1 MKRKIA
7 LALVAA
13 MTICMVGCGS
23 ETATAEQET
32 TVEETAVEETEESE
46 TTEEATEETADET
59 KDTEEGK
66 TYIIS
71 CDQAFAPFAIQ
82 QDDGS
87 YTGIDVELLDAI
99 AKAGGFEYELQPM
112 DFSGIIPALVSG
124 TIDGGMACMNIT
136 EERKESVDFSD
147 PYYESGVALVCRADD
162 DSISTK
168 EDLSGKIAAC
178 KEGSIGQIWCED
190 NAETY
195 GYEVTVYPDSASMM
209 MAVTNGQADFLFEDY
224 PTVSYQIKIG
234 EQAGLRVA
242 IDAVDEVGE
251 VGFAVKKDTN
261 GELLEKFNAG
271 LAAIKADGTYDE
283 IISEYE

>member
-1 MKRKIA
+1 MKRKVA
-7 LALVAA
+7 LALAA
-13 MTICMVGCGS
+13 ILAISMVGCGS
-23 ETATAEQET
+23 SSSAGT
-32 TVEETAVEETEESE
+32 EESQTEETEISE
-46 TTEEATEETADET
+46 AAEADTASSEAAEGTEG
-59 KDTEEGK
+59 EGK
-66 TYIIS
+66 TYIVS

-162 DSISTK
+162 DTINSK

-195 GYEVTVYPDSASMM
+195 GYSVTVYPDSASMM

-234 EQAGLRVA
+234 EQGDLRVA

-251 VGFAVKKDTN
+251 VGFAVKKGTN
-261 GELLEKFNAG
+261 AELLEKFNAG

-283 IISEYE
+283 IIANYE

>member
-7 LALVAA
+7 LALAA
-13 MTICMVGCGS
+13 IMAISMMGCGS
-23 ETATAEQET
+23 SSSAGA
-32 TVEETAVEETEESE
+32 EETQTGDEK
-46 TTEEATEETADET
+46 TEETAAVDTASAETAEGDEG
-59 KDTEEGK
+59 EGK

-99 AKAGGFEYELQPM
+99 AKAGGFHYELQPM

-162 DSISTK
+162 DTINAK

-190 NAETY
+190 NAEAY
-195 GYEVTVYPDSASMM
+195 GYSVTVYPDSASMM
-209 MAVTNGQADFLFEDY
+209 MAVANGQADFLFEDY

-234 EQAGLRVA
+234 EQGDLRVA
-242 IDAVDEVGE
+242 IDTVDEAGPI
-251 VGFAVKKDTN
+251 GFAVKKNTN
-261 GELLEKFNAG
+261 SELLEKFNAG
-271 LAAIKADGTYDE
+271 LAAIKADGTYEE
-283 IISEYE
+283 IISHYE

>member
-1 MKRKIA
+1 MKKKLALFLA
-7 LALVAA
+7 LAMMFVLAS
-13 MTICMVGCGS
+13 CGS
-23 ETATAEQET
+23 QSATATSSGSDGSA
-32 TVEETAVEETEESE
+32 S
-46 TTEEATEETADET
+46 ATED
-59 KDTEEGK
+59 KV
-66 TYIIS
+66 YVIS

-87 YTGIDVELLDAI
+87 YKGIDVELLDAI
-99 AKAGGFEYELQPM
+99 AEAGGFQYKLQPM
-112 DFSGIIPALVSG
+112 DFSGIIPALTSG

-162 DSISTK
+162 DSIQSK
-168 EDLSGKIAAC
+168 DDLSGKVAAC
-178 KEGSIGQIWCED
+178 KEGSIGMIWCQD
-190 NAETY
+190 NAEQY
-195 GYEVTVYPDSASMM
+195 GYQVTTYPDSASMM

-224 PTVSYQIKIG
+224 PTISYQIKIG

-251 VGFAVKKDTN
+251 IGFAVKKDTN
-261 GELLEKFNAG
+261 AELLEKFNAG
-271 LAAIKADGTYDE
+271 LAAIKADGTYDK